1 MPLHGHNFELNGRE
15 NLRKDALQPQDSCA
29 TLESHNIKSG
39 HMVNKLSTS
48 FYHVD
53 HDPMIKRVCVTI

>member
-1 MPLHGHNFELNGRE
+1 M
-15 NLRKDALQPQDSCA
+15 QPQYSCA

-39 HMVNKLSTS
+39 RMVNKLETS

-53 HDPMIKRVCVTI
+53 HDPMVQRVSVTT

>member
-1 MPLHGHNFELNGRE
+1 MQL
-15 NLRKDALQPQDSCA
+15 QDSCA

-39 HMVNKLSTS
+39 HMVYKLYTT

-53 HDPMIKRVCVTI
+53 HDPMIQRVCMTT